1 MNKLIKSSICV
12 KFTGK
17 ICRKYKIL
25 VEDLFQIK
33 NEKFTWKWLPCE
45 KQNCPMIF
53 FFEILTGTFQ
63 ENWGQTIL
71 RFWPQNILI
80 YSEKILNLKNLRQ
93 YDKRFLSSD
102 LFCFLFFLFHSWLIE
117 VQEPLFHTF
126 RVFLSILFPRILFA

>member
-1 MNKLIKSSICV
+1 MVAMWETELSHDI
-12 KFTGK
+12 
-17 ICRKYKIL
+17 
-25 VEDLFQIK
+25 
-33 NEKFTWKWLPCE
+33 
-45 KQNCPMIF
+45 

-80 YSEKILNLKNLRQ
+80 YSEKILNLKDLRQ

-126 RVFLSILFPRILFA
+126 HVFLGILFPRILFSERALEWLRRWKVMSKDFLKWSNFLSHCVAVADC